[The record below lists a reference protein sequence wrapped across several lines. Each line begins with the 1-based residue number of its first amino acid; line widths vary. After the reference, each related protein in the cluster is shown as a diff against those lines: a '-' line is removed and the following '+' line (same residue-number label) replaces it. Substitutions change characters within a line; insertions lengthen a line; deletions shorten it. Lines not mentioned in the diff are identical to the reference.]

1 MGRNVLV
8 VLSDAVDADDLPQTL
23 AAELEPDANVRV
35 VGSPSLSP
43 LEWLTNDE
51 DEARREALD
60 QSEIAARA
68 AGGKAAEAPGDPAPL
83 QAAEDALRTFP
94 ADEVI
99 VVAPAGA
106 TVDTTALEAGD
117 VPVRRL
123 TVDAKD

>member
-8 VLSDAVDADDLPQTL
+8 VLSDAVDADDLSHTL
-23 AAELEPDANVRV
+23 AAELDPDANIRV

-51 DEARREALD
+51 DDARREAVG
-60 QSEIAARA
+60 QSEIAAEA
-68 AGGKAAEAPGDPAPL
+68 AGGKAAEAPGDPVPL

-106 TVDTTALEAGD
+106 EVDTSALAAAH
-117 VPVRRL
+117 VPVRQL
-123 TVDAKD
+123 TVDAHD